1 MLPLILD
8 TRGKRAVV
16 FGGGEVGLRKARFFA
31 REAEVTV
38 ISRSFVPGFET
49 LDSNITKIVS
59 EIGPDQEDQIDE
71 ADFVI
76 VATEN
81 RELNDRLEARAI
93 KAGKYCNRADGVS
106 SFLIPSMV
114 EGRNFILAISTLGR
128 SPAMS
133 RYLRDFLE
141 ETLGPE
147 MSAMIDLQEELREM
161 ARGMIADQV
170 SREKFLWN
178 ILEDRSIWDELVKD
192 PEKARSMALE
202 KMEAAHADDL

>member
-1 MLPLILD
+1 MSP
-8 TRGKRAVV
+8 G
-16 FGGGEVGLRKARFFA
+16 
-31 REAEVTV
+31 
-38 ISRSFVPGFET
+38 SRPS
-49 LDSNITKIVS
+49 DSNITKIVS

-81 RELNDRLEARAI
+81 RVLNDRLEARAI

-178 ILEDRSIWDELVKD
+178 ILEDRSIWDELVRD

>member
-31 REAEVTV
+31 REAAVTV
-38 ISRSFVPGFET
+38 ISRSYVPEFET

-81 RELNDRLEARAI
+81 RVLNDRLEARAI

-178 ILEDRSIWDELVKD
+178 ILEDRSIWDELVRD